1 MKTLSKLSV
10 ICIVIVI
17 IDNELSR
24 YFFHRRRDIYII
36 DSNSDDCESLNSDK
50 SFNSR
55 VNLTSLCQTLRSS
68 GYYPFDIDFVYTW
81 VTGSDPK
88 WKESLNKH
96 RRIQKQVSNLANDEI
111 RFVGIEELRYSLR
124 TVEKYAPFVRFI
136 FIVTCGQIPN
146 WINQE
151 HPKVRFIQQFE
162 NVTCQRLIQMQ

>member
-68 GYYPFDIDFVYTW
+68 GYYQFDIDFV
-81 VTGSDPK
+81 
-88 WKESLNKH
+88 
-96 RRIQKQVSNLANDEI
+96 
-111 RFVGIEELRYSLR
+111 
-124 TVEKYAPFVRFI
+124 
-136 FIVTCGQIPN
+136 
-146 WINQE
+146 
-151 HPKVRFIQQFE
+151 
-162 NVTCQRLIQMQ
+162 